1 MYIYV
6 SMCAFR
12 VSCDPDSQML
22 LITNSWRTVAWPI
35 RAAVGCDVKWKEGG
49 AQDILDFF
57 FFFQSAT
64 SGWSIK
70 LCWIPHIALECCQLV
85 KMHIIFTLYVL
96 SACLFVYWL
105 LSCGSSIIIAHSQ
118 HRTNQLR
125 RYPGPNVSVLRL
137 KYTKTSFVLMWRPCG
152 FFGGKLKSQLE
163 PECREECMFLLCG
176 TVTKCWMISS
186 HLGSIN
192 DLFLNSLRCLYHVCS
207 GNLLC
212 SMHEFSCAVG
222 FHSRESTRVT
232 YNINDMFCS
241 M

>member
-6 SMCAFR
+6 CVHVCLQGVMWSRLPNAPDYKQLAGCCLANQS
-12 VSCDPDSQML
+12 SCWLWHQ
-22 LITNSWRTVAWPI
+22 V
-35 RAAVGCDVKWKEGG
+35 EGG
-49 AQDILDFF
+49 RCTGYFRF

-70 LCWIPHIALECCQLV
+70 LCSIPHIALECCQLV
-85 KMHIIFTLYVL
+85 TMHIIFTLYVL
-96 SACLFVYWL
+96 SACLVYWL

-163 PECREECMFLLCG
+163 SECREECMFLLCG
-176 TVTKCWMISS
+176 IATKC
-186 HLGSIN
+186 
-192 DLFLNSLRCLYHVCS
+192 
-207 GNLLC
+207 
-212 SMHEFSCAVG
+212 
-222 FHSRESTRVT
+222 
-232 YNINDMFCS
+232 
-241 M
+241 